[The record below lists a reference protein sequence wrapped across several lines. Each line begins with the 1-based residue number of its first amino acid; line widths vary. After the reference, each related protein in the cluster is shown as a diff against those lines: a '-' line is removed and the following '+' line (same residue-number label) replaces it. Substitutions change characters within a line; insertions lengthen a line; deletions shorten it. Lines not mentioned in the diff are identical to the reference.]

1 MSYDFTKAFSSGG
14 NRAPISEDEWAGG
27 WVAIVGGING
37 IPTAQQFNTFGYII
51 ESKVNETHAVASR
64 ALTSLDSKVDKAAGY
79 GLMSDAQA
87 TKLAGLST
95 GATKTAKS
103 NTNGNVLVDG
113 VEVQVY
119 RHPTGEG
126 SAHLPAG
133 GTKGQA
139 VIRIADGY
147 AWGDITPTD
156 VEMPIK
162 DTPAL
167 TAIDDADTMPF
178 TDTSDASKTKKITWA
193 NIKALL
199 NTWASALFAPKS
211 HTHDDRYYTEM
222 EMDSKL
228 SGKLGTTGD
237 GKSTTVTFAEAV
249 SRVAPASGETQAT
262 LWGKV
267 KKLFTDLK
275 AVAFS
280 GSYTDLSNIPG
291 SFPPSAHNHGA
302 GDITSGT
309 LPVARGGTGAATLT
323 SGYMLM
329 GNGTGAVSAVAP
341 STVAAK
347 VGVAYSTCSTAATT
361 VAKVVAVSN
370 FTLVAGARVAVTFTY
385 AVPTNATLNVNG
397 TGAKNIR
404 WQGSNVFGGI
414 INAKDTVEFVYTGSY
429 WFILAIDRVAA
440 AAINFADANWET
452 INSIAQTGLAQS
464 FWNKGDQKQ
473 VVLTTGETI
482 VIRIEDFNHD
492 TLSAGGT
499 AKMTLG
505 MVNCLSA
512 NRQMNSSNTTSGGWG
527 SSAMRTWM
535 STLLS
540 QMPSDLQAVIKQ
552 VNKKTSAGN
561 GSTSISTTADKLWL
575 FSYTEV
581 GFPNDTSYSPG
592 NSSEGTVYP
601 LFVSDAS
608 RVKAVNGSA
617 THWWLR
623 SPGVS
628 GAAGFCFVLSGGTRS
643 YYTASAWVGVAVGF
657 CI

>member
-14 NRAPISEDEWAGG
+14 NRAPISEEEWAGG

-37 IPTAQQFNTFGYII
+37 IPTAQQFNTMGYII
-51 ESKVNETHAVASR
+51 ESKANEAHAVASR
-64 ALTSLDSKVDKAAGY
+64 ALDGLEKKVDKVAGY

-103 NTNGNVLVDG
+103 NTNGNVLVDE

-126 SAHLPAG
+126 NAHLPAG

-139 VIRIADGY
+139 VIRTADGY
-147 AWGDITPTD
+147 AWGDFTPTD
-156 VEMPIK
+156 VEAPIK
-162 DTPAL
+162 DAPAL
-167 TAIDDADTMPF
+167 TTIDDTDTVPF
-178 TDTSDASKTKKITWA
+178 TDTSDSSKTKKITWA

-199 NTWASALFAPKS
+199 DTWASALFAPKS
-211 HTHDDRYYTEM
+211 HTHDDRYYTET

-228 SGKLGTTGD
+228 SGKLGTSGD
-237 GKSTTVTFAEAV
+237 GKSTTVTFTEAA
-249 SRVAPASGETQAT
+249 SRAAPVSGETQAT

-275 AVAFS
+275 SVAFS
-280 GSYTDLSNIPG
+280 GSYSDLINVPG
-291 SFPPSAHNHGA
+291 SFTPSAHNHGA
-302 GDITSGT
+302 GDINSGT
-309 LPVARGGTGAATLT
+309 LPVARGGTGATSLT
-323 SGYMLM
+323 SGYLLM

-347 VGVAYSTCSTAATT
+347 VGVAYGTCSTAAATA
-361 VAKVVAVSN
+361 AKTVAVSN
-370 FTLVAGARVAVTFTY
+370 FTLVAGARVAVTFTN
-385 AVPTNATLNVNG
+385 AVPTNATLNVNS

-429 WFILAIDRVAA
+429 WYILAIDRVAA
-440 AAINFADANWET
+440 GAINFADANWET
-452 INSIAQTGLAQS
+452 INAIAQAGLAQS

-482 VIRIEDFNHD
+482 FVRIEDFNHD
-492 TLSAGGT
+492 TLTAGGT

-505 MVNCLSA
+505 MVNCLA
-512 NRQMNSSNTTSGGWG
+512 ATRQMNSSNTNSGGWG

-535 STLLS
+535 TTLLG

-561 GSTSISTTADKLWL
+561 QSSTISTTADKLWL

-581 GFPNDTSYSPG
+581 GFPNDGSYSPG
-592 NSSEGTVYP
+592 NSTEGTVYP

-608 RVKAVNGSA
+608 RVKTVNGSA
-617 THWWLR
+617 AHWWLR
-623 SPGVS
+623 SPYLG
-628 GAAGFCFVLSGGTRS
+628 GTAYFCFVFSDGTRNYSGASNS
-643 YYTASAWVGVAVGF
+643 YGVAVGF